1 MTTRAGTALALT
13 MIPRFEIFK
22 PRRLMSGPSKA
33 QVKPNPSNFT
43 PYRGPR
49 RPRSARPVGDLLG
62 ETDALAALRAG
73 MRQVSAIERDLAMLL
88 PDYLAP
94 HVSVGAIKGEMLT
107 IFTGHSALAARLRH
121 LERGLVHDLQQ
132 RGWPVNGFKV
142 KVRPV
147 IKPVV
152 APKHA
157 KVSSVAVACLRE
169 LAGGLEDSPL
179 REALERMVAR
189 HGGTK

>member
-1 MTTRAGTALALT
+1 
-13 MIPRFEIFK
+13 
-22 PRRLMSGPSKA
+22 
-33 QVKPNPSNFT
+33 VKPFSSSSSSSYRSSFSPSGT
-43 PYRGPR
+43 TGGRSR
-49 RPRSARPVGDLLG
+49 RTGRSARAVGDLLG

-73 MRQVSAIERDLAMLL
+73 MRQVAALEKDLVTLL

-107 IFTGHSALAARLRH
+107 IFAGHSALAARLRH
-121 LERGLVHDLQQ
+121 LERGLVQDLQQ

-147 IKPVV
+147 MKAAVE
-152 APKHA
+152 PKHA
-157 KVSSVAVACLRE
+157 KVSAVGVECLRSFAE
-169 LAGGLEDSPL
+169 GLEASPL

-189 HGGTK
+189 HKRP